1 MQNVFGM
8 PDAINKIED
17 SMEKAKVEMPDDVII
32 TEIEK
37 IRFLIQDATGLD
49 IMYAYENLVFAEHGI
64 YLIEVNIENK
74 DKLNCYFNVDFEASK
89 RLLFLEKL
97 MRTASLNGMVIV
109 NKGTFEMKQNA
120 DGQTFSLSFFDA

>member
-1 MQNVFGM
+1 
-8 PDAINKIED
+8 
-17 SMEKAKVEMPDDVII
+17 MEKAKVEMPDDVII

>member
-1 MQNVFGM
+1 
-8 PDAINKIED
+8 
-17 SMEKAKVEMPDDVII
+17 MEEAKMGTSSDIII

-37 IRFLIQDATGLD
+37 IRFVIQDATGLD

-64 YLIEVNIENK
+64 FLLEVNLESK
-74 DKLNCYFNVDFEASK
+74 DKLNCYFNIDFDPDK

-109 NKGTFEMKQNA
+109 NKGTFEMKQNL
-120 DGQTFSLSFFDA
+120 DGQTFLLSFFEA

>member
-1 MQNVFGM
+1 
-8 PDAINKIED
+8 
-17 SMEKAKVEMPDDVII
+17 MEEVKMETSGDVII

-37 IRFLIQDATGLD
+37 IRFVIQDATGLD

-64 YLIEVNIENK
+64 YLIEVNRDDKN
-74 DKLNCYFNVDFEASK
+74 KLNCYFNVDFEADK

-109 NKGTFEMKQNA
+109 NKGTFEMKQNP
-120 DGQTFSLSFFDA
+120 DGQSFSVAFSVA